1 MKAKQ
6 HPIAVLG
13 AGSWGTALA
22 MLLARN
28 GYDTRLWTRDQLHA
42 KQMHE
47 DGENNRYLPDYPF
60 PKSIHVYHDLAACLE
75 GVTDIFVVVPSY
87 AFRELITKIK
97 PYTNHGTRLVW
108 GTKGLD
114 AQNQLL
120 HEVVE
125 EILQHKLPMAVL
137 SGPSLAGE
145 VAAGL
150 PTAVTVSSNDERFAH
165 DLIAYLH
172 SVHFRVYQNN
182 DMIGVELC
190 GAIKNVLAIASGIS
204 DGMQFG
210 SNARSALITRGL
222 AEMSRLCEALG
233 GQKETVMGLAG
244 LGDLVLTST
253 DNQSRNRRFGMALG
267 TGIDPKT
274 AEQAIGQ
281 AVEGFHNSQQV
292 CQLAKKHRIE
302 MPISQ
307 QVYRI
312 LHDNLDARKAVQEL
326 LERAPKT
333 ESSRE

>member
-1 MKAKQ
+1 MET
-6 HPIAVLG
+6 PRRPLAVLG
-13 AGSWGTALA
+13 AGSWGTAIA

-28 GYDTRLWTRDQLHA
+28 GYDTRLWSRDQQHA
-42 KQMHE
+42 EQMQKDRVNHH
-47 DGENNRYLPDYPF
+47 YLPDHPL
-60 PKSIHVYHDLAACLE
+60 PKLISVYHELEVCLA
-75 GVTDIFVVVPSY
+75 GVTDIFIVVPSY
-87 AFRELITKIK
+87 AFRELVTQLK
-97 PYTNHGTRLVW
+97 PHCHHDVRLVW

-114 AQNQLL
+114 ANNQLL
-120 HEVVE
+120 HEVVDVVM
-125 EILQHKLPMAVL
+125 QRPLPMAVL
-137 SGPSLAGE
+137 SGPSLARE

-150 PTAVTVSSNDERFAH
+150 PTAVTVASNDEHFAQ

-172 SVHFRVYQNN
+172 SANFRVYQNN

-190 GAIKNVLAIASGIS
+190 GAIKNVLAIAAGIS
-204 DGMQFG
+204 DGMALG

-222 AEMSRLCEALG
+222 AEMSRLCEAMG

-253 DNQSRNRRFGMALG
+253 DNQSRNRRFGLALG
-267 TGIDPKT
+267 TGIDPRA

-292 CQLAKKHRIE
+292 CQLAKVHRVE

-312 LHDNLDARKAVQEL
+312 LNENLDARKAVKEL
-326 LERAPKT
+326 LERSPKI
-333 ESSRE
+333 ESQY